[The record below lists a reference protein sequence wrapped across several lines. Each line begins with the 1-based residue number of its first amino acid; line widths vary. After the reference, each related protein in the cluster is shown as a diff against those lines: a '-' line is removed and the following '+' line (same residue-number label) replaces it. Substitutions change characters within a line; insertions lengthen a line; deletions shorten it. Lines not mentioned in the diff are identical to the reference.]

1 MNIGFYIDEMNYR
14 GVANSSYQYSIYNQT
29 ILKNKSVIFYNKKNL
44 NNKSEVIKK
53 FKKKFKIIGINEFKE
68 IDLHNSKLKLDF
80 IYVQKGGEKNNWVS
94 SSIKTLV
101 HSV

>member
-44 NNKSEVIKK
+44 NNKSEVIKNT
-53 FKKKFKIIGINEFKE
+53 FFIAYLFGL
-68 IDLHNSKLKLDF
+68 IDN
-80 IYVQKGGEKNNWVS
+80 
-94 SSIKTLV
+94 
-101 HSV
+101 